1 MNERIAQ
8 IARDTRE
15 LGICPGDTVLVHSSL
30 KSLGKGVP
38 PEDVIRG
45 LGMAV
50 GESGTLMFPALSYS
64 SCNREHPYFDY
75 HRSPSN
81 VGAIPE
87 YFRTEVDGVVRSMNP
102 THSCCALGRYA
113 EELTKDHWQDHTPCG
128 ANSPYRRLYELSG
141 KILFIGSG
149 RGAILPCM
157 PWRNWFVRRIC
168 FLIWC
173 TILRWIGV
181 ETRVRQRA
189 SPTIFMGWN
198 SAMTGCFRCCRRVL
212 RLRARSDRRMPCGWM
227 PVRYG
232 TRRCN
237 GIGRIRGILWIGGSR
252 RNDTRAWSH
261 RKRLLENGYYHQ

>member
-30 KSLGKGVP
+30 KSLGKGVT

-50 GESGTLMFPALSYS
+50 GESGTLMFPALSYF
-64 SCNREHPYFDY
+64 SCNREHPHFDY

-141 KILFIGSG
+141 KILFIGCGTRCNTSMH
-149 RGAILPCM
+149 AVEEL
-157 PWRNWFVRRIC
+157 VRPPYLFSDMVHYTTEDRYGNEGTAAC
-168 FLIWC
+168 LAHDFH
-173 TILRWIGV
+173 GV
-181 ETRVRQRA
+181 EQRY
-189 SPTIFMGWN
+189 
-198 SAMTGCFRCCRRVL
+198 
-212 RLRARSDRRMPCGWM
+212 D
-227 PVRYG
+227 
-232 TRRCN
+232 
-237 GIGRIRGILWIGGSR
+237 
-252 RNDTRAWSH
+252 
-261 RKRLLENGYYHQ
+261 RLLPLLPAGAAAQGKIGPADAVWMDARAVWDTAVQWYRADPWYFVDRLEPKE